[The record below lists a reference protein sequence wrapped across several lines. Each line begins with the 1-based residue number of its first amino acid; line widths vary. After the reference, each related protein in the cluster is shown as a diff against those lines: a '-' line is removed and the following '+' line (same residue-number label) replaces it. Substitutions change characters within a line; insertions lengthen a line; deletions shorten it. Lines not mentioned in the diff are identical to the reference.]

1 MSQERTSSEL
11 ASPGEISLPSLQP
24 MLPTEAMI
32 LPSDIDKWLVEI
44 KLDGLRA
51 QALLS
56 PKGVAILTR
65 SGRNVA
71 SSFPDITASLAVRGR
86 RHTAILDG
94 ELIFD
99 EGKTAQDRSKV
110 AGRAGASRRT
120 IGPEGPFKFAVFD
133 ILFMDGR
140 RLTELPLIERK
151 KQLKRLLSANFRKN
165 HPQITLVPFAKGS
178 QRPKLITDAQTQGFE
193 GVVLKAQDS
202 LYRAGTHN
210 SWLKLKFTR
219 ETSS

>member
-1 MSQERTSSEL
+1 MF
-11 ASPGEISLPSLQP
+11 
-24 MLPTEAMI
+24 PTETVE
-32 LPSDIDKWLVEI
+32 LPRDIDKWLVEI

-51 QALLS
+51 QALLT
-56 PKGVAILTR
+56 PRGVAILTR

-71 SSFPDITASLAVRGR
+71 SSFHDIAASLTVRAK

-110 AGRAGASRRT
+110 AGRAGSSRRT
-120 IGPEGPFKFAVFD
+120 ISPEDPFKFTVFD
-133 ILFMDGR
+133 ILFIDGR

-151 KQLKRLLSANFRKN
+151 KRLRRFLSPNFRKN
-165 HPQITLVPFAKGS
+165 HPQITIVRFAEGP
-178 QRPKLITDAQTQGFE
+178 QRVKLIEYAQTQGFE
-193 GVVLKAQDS
+193 GIVLKAQDS

-219 ETSS
+219 GVSS